1 MWIEQVVKNVEI
13 VLSSIIRL
21 ALTIVAIKELHM
33 MIFSQSFSI
42 LLLTS

>member
-13 VLSSIIRL
+13 ILGSIIRL

-33 MIFSQSFSI
+33 MIFSSPFQFCC
-42 LLLTS
+42 